1 MGWESELDRQKV
13 ARWERD
19 SGQIT
24 EDEYFKKTRPEA
36 WLESEAHQSVMGY
49 YQDKERIWQEYWHMS
64 EGIIRQIVSRG
75 RIETNQEHDEM
86 LHWRDQLKS
95 RDLEPGLMGEMDL
108 ILKACDPDKLT
119 IL

>member
-36 WLESEAHQSVMGY
+36 WLESEAHQSVLTKMGV
-49 YQDKERIWQEYWHMS
+49 KHTAMIHPAAR
-64 EGIIRQIVSRG
+64 GTIRR
-75 RIETNQEHDEM
+75 
-86 LHWRDQLKS
+86 KS
-95 RDLEPGLMGEMDL
+95 NYSQHVEEVLAVVKGSKPQRE
-108 ILKACDPDKLT
+108 
-119 IL
+119 